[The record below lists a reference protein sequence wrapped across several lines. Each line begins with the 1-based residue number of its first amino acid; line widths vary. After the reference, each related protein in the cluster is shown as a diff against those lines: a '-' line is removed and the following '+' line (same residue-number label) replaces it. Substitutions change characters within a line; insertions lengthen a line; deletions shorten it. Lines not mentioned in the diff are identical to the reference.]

1 MHQCWSQQKTLGENY
16 TQDGAK
22 QAELSW
28 HRRIAIVMI
37 MTLIHEICRG
47 LNKQPVVDAS
57 RTTGVVDYNFPTTS
71 STSLSGHNLPA
82 MVLTTTI
89 VQKHVPNK
97 IVDNDNCANVS
108 NKNCYWLV
116 HYWWATTIVA
126 EVKFLTFPWT
136 GNCKNT
142 NIVNYWRWK
151 LGFWDSLPEHFICLG
166 LPQSNQASQIGLNY
180 LPTWGRGR

>member
-1 MHQCWSQQKTLGENY
+1 M
-16 TQDGAK
+16 
-22 QAELSW
+22 
-28 HRRIAIVMI
+28 MI

-47 LNKQPVVDAS
+47 QNKQPVVDAS

-108 NKNCYWLV
+108 NKN
-116 HYWWATTIVA
+116 TIA
-126 EVKFLTFPWT
+126 DGGSTAL
-136 GNCKNT
+136 
-142 NIVNYWRWK
+142 
-151 LGFWDSLPEHFICLG
+151 
-166 LPQSNQASQIGLNY
+166 
-180 LPTWGRGR
+180 